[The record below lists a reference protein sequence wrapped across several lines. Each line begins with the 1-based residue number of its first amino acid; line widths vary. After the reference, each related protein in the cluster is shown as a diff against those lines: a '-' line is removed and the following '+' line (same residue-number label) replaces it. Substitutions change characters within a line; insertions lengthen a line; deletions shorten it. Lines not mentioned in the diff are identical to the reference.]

1 MGQTR
6 KAIFQQG
13 VNLQKFEKMSLPKAQ
28 IDQLKAFVSML
39 KAKPDILHH
48 PDLSFLK
55 EYLESLGATIPPKP
69 ERPPTPPKV
78 EAEMESPEPESKAPE
93 PEPESEESDVELDM
107 TGVVEPDKDENLDM
121 GDPNKELSDADL
133 EKFDEKRSEA
143 MGVFSE
149 GEWEKAIG
157 VFTEAIKLNA
167 GSAMPF
173 VKRAQCLLKLSK
185 PNACIR
191 DCNRAIEIN
200 PDNAAAHKYR
210 GRAHRLLGNFLE
222 AAKDLRLACKIDFD
236 DQADEWLREVTPNA
250 KKIEEHERKKQRK
263 REEKEIAEKKDRIK
277 KAQEARAKAAE
288 EASDMG
294 GMPGGM
300 PGGMGGMGGL
310 FSDPE
315 LLESLSDPE
324 VAAAFEDITSNP
336 ANIMKYQG
344 NPKVMKLLTKM
355 AGKMGGGGGGMGG
368 LGGMFG
374 GMGGAG
380 GMPGGMGGMP
390 GGMGGMPGG
399 AAPPPSGGKPPSAT
413 D

>member
-28 IDQLKAFVSML
+28 IDQLKAFVSVL

-69 ERPPTPPKV
+69 ERPPTPPKE
-78 EAEMESPEPESKAPE
+78 EAKMESPEPESKAPE

-107 TGVVEPDKDENLDM
+107 TGVVEPDTDGNLDM

-250 KKIEEHERKKQRK
+250 QKIEQHEKKKQRQ
-263 REEKEIAEKKDRIK
+263 REEKEIAEKKERIRA
-277 KAQEARAKAAE
+277 AQEAREKAAK
-288 EASDMG
+288 EAENAPP
-294 GMPGGM
+294 GM
-300 PGGMGGMGGL
+300 
-310 FSDPE
+310 D
-315 LLESLSDPE
+315 
-324 VAAAFEDITSNP
+324 A
-336 ANIMKYQG
+336 
-344 NPKVMKLLTKM
+344 
-355 AGKMGGGGGGMGG
+355 
-368 LGGMFG
+368 
-374 GMGGAG
+374 
-380 GMPGGMGGMP
+380 
-390 GGMGGMPGG
+390 G
-399 AAPPPSGGKPPSAT
+399 AA
-413 D
+413 

>member
-1 MGQTR
+1 
-6 KAIFQQG
+6 
-13 VNLQKFEKMSLPKAQ
+13 
-28 IDQLKAFVSML
+28 
-39 KAKPDILHH
+39 
-48 PDLSFLK
+48 
-55 EYLESLGATIPPKP
+55 
-69 ERPPTPPKV
+69 
-78 EAEMESPEPESKAPE
+78 MESPEPAKAPE

-107 TGVVEPDKDENLDM
+107 TGVVEADKDEPLDM
-121 GDPNKELSDADL
+121 GDPTKELTEADL

-143 MGVFSE
+143 MSVFSE
-149 GEWEKAIG
+149 GEFEKAVGI
-157 VFTEAIKLNA
+157 FTEAIKLNA

-250 KKIEEHERKKQRK
+250 KKIEGHERKKQRRK
-263 REEKEIAEKKDRIK
+263 EEKEIADKKARIK
-277 KAQEARAKAAE
+277 KAQEARAKAAQE
-288 EASDMG
+288 KPEMPDMG

-355 AGKMGGGGGGMGG
+355 AGKMGGGGMGG

-399 AAPPPSGGKPPSAT
+399 MGGMPGGTAPPPSGGKP
-413 D
+413 

>member
-1 MGQTR
+1 M
-6 KAIFQQG
+6 K
-13 VNLQKFEKMSLPKAQ
+13 
-28 IDQLKAFVSML
+28 LK
-39 KAKPDILHH
+39 
-48 PDLSFLK
+48 
-55 EYLESLGATIPPKP
+55 
-69 ERPPTPPKV
+69 
-78 EAEMESPEPESKAPE
+78 
-93 PEPESEESDVELDM
+93 
-107 TGVVEPDKDENLDM
+107 
-121 GDPNKELSDADL
+121 
-133 EKFDEKRSEA
+133 
-143 MGVFSE
+143 
-149 GEWEKAIG
+149 
-157 VFTEAIKLNA
+157 
-167 GSAMPF
+167 
-173 VKRAQCLLKLSK
+173 K

-191 DCNRAIEIN
+191 DCSRAIEIN

-210 GRAHRLLGNFLE
+210 GRANRLLGNFLE

-368 LGGMFG
+368 AGGMPG
-374 GMGGAG
+374 GMG

-413 D
+413 DDLD